1 MAGWLNELYFLFL
14 KGEGPGESSE
24 VCVDVA
30 LPFVIRLGY
39 VLSPPRDSVL
49 GCCVM
54 GYASLYDRTR
64 NFTCFDGKRDVEFF
78 MVNDDYCDCD
88 DGSDEPGT
96 SACTNGKFHCDN
108 LGHKGQDIP
117 SSWVNDG
124 ICDCCDGSDE
134 YGTSAGCVNNCLE
147 LGRQAREEEA
157 KMRELLSRGLQLQ
170 QEMAKKGKEHRLYCK
185 NKLEELRVSVEEAR
199 KSREALEAIKNQAM
213 EAETQALQK
222 YKDADAE
229 RKREQEEQE
238 MLRHQEEEKE
248 KAREAFNELDLD
260 GNGMLTA
267 EELQKNIIF
276 DQNRDGT
283 VSIEEAK
290 FFLHMKEEMGLEEF
304 STTGWMIMKPIYT
317 ASKLPPAA
325 ETVPPPIPP
334 PEEDL
339 APTTSTTPMPS
350 SKEEDEGEEDLSDEH
365 MDEGE
370 EEEDEDV
377 EPPKFPPKE
386 EEDTSSDTTSTTTDT
401 TEYDEETKQ
410 LIEAAKKARDEYTE
424 ADSKVRKLESEIR
437 TLEQS
442 LDTDYGPDDEYAA
455 LRDQCFE
462 FTDREYTYKLCP
474 FEQASQAPKA
484 GGSETSLGRWGSWHG
499 PEGNKYSQMK
509 YDGGATCWNG
519 PARSVVVDLH
529 CGLENVLTSAS
540 EPNRCEYHFDFSTPA
555 ACSQAPTDTPTES
568 HVHEEL

>member
-1 MAGWLNELYFLFL
+1 MPCTTREMVSHTIFALLLVSARCLADDSIRVSRPRG
-14 KGEGPGESSE
+14 
-24 VCVDVA
+24 VA
-30 LPFVIRLGY
+30 LKH
-39 VLSPPRDSVL
+39 
-49 GCCVM
+49 
-54 GYASLYDRTR
+54 ASLYDRTR

-134 YGTSAGCVNNCLE
+134 YATTVGCVNNCLE

-170 QEMAKKGKEHRLYCK
+170 KEMANKGKEHRQYCK

-199 KSREALEAIKNQAM
+199 KSRDALEAVKNQAM
-213 EAETQALQK
+213 EAETKALQK

-229 RKREQEEQE
+229 RKREQEELE
-238 MLRHQEEEKE
+238 MQRHQEEEKE
-248 KAREAFNELDLD
+248 RAREAFTELDLD
-260 GNGMLTA
+260 GNGMLTV

-276 DQNRDGT
+276 DQNRDGA
-283 VSIEEAK
+283 VSVEEAK
-290 FFLHMKEEMGLEEF
+290 FFLHMKDEMGQEEF

-317 ASKLPPAA
+317 ASKMPPAA
-325 ETVPPPIPP
+325 ETTPPPLPP
-334 PEEDL
+334 PGDEL
-339 APTTSTTPMPS
+339 PPTTTETTPMPS
-350 SKEEDEGEEDLSDEH
+350 SKEEDEEGEDLSEEH

-370 EEEDEDV
+370 EEEDDV

-386 EEDTSSDTTSTTTDT
+386 EEDSSTDTASTDT
-401 TEYDEETKQ
+401 TQYDEETKQ

-424 ADSKVRKLESEIR
+424 ADSNVRKLESEIK

-442 LDTDYGPDDEYAA
+442 LDTDYGPDDEFAA

-462 FTDREYTYKLCP
+462 YTDREYTYKLCP
-474 FEQASQAPKA
+474 FDKTSQEPKA

-499 PEGNKYSQMK
+499 PDNNKYSVMK
-509 YDGGATCWNG
+509 YEGGATCWNG

-529 CGLENVLTSAS
+529 CGLENQLTSAS

-555 ACSQAPTDTPTES
+555 ACSQQAADTPTES

>member
-1 MAGWLNELYFLFL
+1 MAASMRGRV
-14 KGEGPGESSE
+14 GEMPCTTREMVSHVVFALLLVSARCLADDSIRVSRPRG
-24 VCVDVA
+24 VA
-30 LPFVIRLGY
+30 LKH
-39 VLSPPRDSVL
+39 
-49 GCCVM
+49 
-54 GYASLYDRTR
+54 ASLYDRTR

-157 KMRELLSRGLQLQ
+157 KMRELLTRGLQLQ
-170 QEMAKKGKEHRLYCK
+170 QEMANKGKEHRQYCK

-199 KSREALEAIKNQAM
+199 KSREALEAVKNQAM

-229 RKREQEEQE
+229 RKREQEELE
-238 MLRHQEEEKE
+238 MQRHQEEEKE
-248 KAREAFNELDLD
+248 HAREAFTELDLD

-283 VSIEEAK
+283 VSVEEAK

-304 STTGWMIMKPIYT
+304 SNTGWMIMKPIYT
-317 ASKLPPAA
+317 ASKMPPAA
-325 ETVPPPIPP
+325 ETAPPPLPP
-334 PEEDL
+334 PVDEL
-339 APTTSTTPMPS
+339 PPTTTETTPMPS
-350 SKEEDEGEEDLSDEH
+350 SKEEDEGEGEDLSEEH
-365 MDEGE
+365 LDEG

-386 EEDTSSDTTSTTTDT
+386 EEDTSADTSTTDT

-424 ADSKVRKLESEIR
+424 ADSNVRKLESEIK

-442 LDTDYGPDDEYAA
+442 LDTDYGPDDEFAA

-462 FTDREYTYKLCP
+462 YTDREYTYKLCP
-474 FEQASQAPKA
+474 FDQASQAPKA

-499 PEGNKYSQMK
+499 PDDSKYSVMK

-529 CGLENVLTSAS
+529 CGLENQLTSAS

-555 ACSQAPTDTPTES
+555 ACSQPATDTPTES